1 MSAAGRHIVSAARG
15 VVTTRAPLA
24 SGGAAGYSAPSPYRE
39 ASQDA
44 LLVLELGDGRSV
56 LAVADGLGGLPAGG
70 EAARL
75 AMTCL
80 ADAVM
85 AGTANGQPLRGA
97 VLDGFEAA
105 NAAILA
111 TGAGSATT
119 LAVVA
124 LADGAM
130 RAYHVGDSEVL
141 LLGQRGRLRM
151 RTVPHSPT
159 GFAVEAGF
167 LEDESALSHEER
179 HIVSN
184 VIGSRDMRIDIGPTV
199 PLNPFDTVLLGS
211 DGLMD
216 NLRVEEIIGL
226 ICTGPLARAVHRTA
240 RAAAL
245 RMKDSESGQPSKP
258 DDLTVLAYRRRPGR
272 GFSRQDREAAT
283 RATGAAV

>member
-1 MSAAGRHIVSAARG
+1 MSTPRRQIISATRQ
-15 VVTTRAPLA
+15 VVTTRALLA
-24 SGGAAGYSAPSPYRE
+24 TGGVAGYAAPSPDKDTSE
-39 ASQDA
+39 DA
-44 LLVLELGDGRSV
+44 LLVLDLGDGRSV
-56 LAVADGLGGLPAGG
+56 LAVADGLGGLPGGG
-70 EAARL
+70 EAAHL

-80 ADAVM
+80 ADAVLSGM
-85 AGTANGQPLRGA
+85 NDGQPLRGA
-97 VLDGFEAA
+97 ILDGFEAA

-119 LAVVA
+119 LAVAAVA
-124 LADGAM
+124 DNAV

-141 LLGQRGRLRM
+141 LVGQRGRLRI

-199 PLNPFDTVLLGS
+199 PMNPFDTLLLGS

-216 NLRVEEIIGL
+216 NLRLEEIIGL
-226 ICTGPLARAVHRTA
+226 ISKGPLMQAVNRTA
-240 RAAAL
+240 TAAAL
-245 RMKDSESGQPSKP
+245 RMGGAESGQPSKP
-258 DDLTVLAYRRRPGR
+258 DDLTVLAFRQRPGR
-272 GFSRQDREAAT
+272 GFAASEPAAAT
-283 RATGAAV
+283 RAAAAAP